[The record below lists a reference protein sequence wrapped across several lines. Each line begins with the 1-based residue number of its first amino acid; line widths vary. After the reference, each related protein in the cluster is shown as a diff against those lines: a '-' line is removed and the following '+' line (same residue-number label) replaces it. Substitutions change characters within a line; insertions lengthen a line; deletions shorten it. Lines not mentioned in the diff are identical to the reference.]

1 MFLWPPRP
9 ERAIPSSLIH
19 SFEARGFVAQKKKNG
34 TLQVI
39 SVAPDGSVIYRTRH
53 NEPNKAWT
61 PLPEMARYFAS
72 FPDSVFIGELLHSKH
87 ASVKN
92 TIFLF
97 DVLRYVGSDLV
108 GTTLSMRLDM
118 LKVIHVLTP
127 HIQILQTYDKDLT
140 GLFHSLSEPTD
151 EGLVLK
157 DPKALLR
164 DCKRN
169 GLNAGWQVKVR
180 RQHKNYG
187 F

>member
-1 MFLWPPRP
+1 VGQR
-9 ERAIPSSLIH
+9 
-19 SFEARGFVAQKKKNG
+19 KKNG

-39 SVAPDGSVIYRTRH
+39 SVAADGGVVFRTRR

-61 PLPEMARYFAS
+61 PLPDMGKYFAS

-97 DVLRYVGSDLV
+97 DVLRYLGADLV
-108 GTTLSMRLDM
+108 GTVLRERLDL
-118 LKVIHVLTP
+118 LKKLHVLSP
-127 HIQILQTYDKDLT
+127 NIQILETYDKDLT

-157 DPKALLR
+157 DPKATLR
-164 DCKRN
+164 DCKRD
-169 GLNAGWQVKVR
+169 GLNTGWQVKVR
-180 RQHKNYG
+180 RPHKNYG